1 MKHFGRWAFLL
12 ILILARALGA
22 AEGRDPLLKTLGP
35 ATEERGETKIY
46 LFPRA
51 DLNLLVAGTPVE
63 PGMGLENRFEF
74 QPETK
79 ITRLRGRLLL
89 MDVEIP
95 KILDLL
101 GRRHWKVEG
110 LTHLLLGESPAV
122 KSLQFV
128 AEGPSS
134 ELAEGVR
141 GLLSS
146 LHMPLPVSTPLP
158 ATPEAPDTDFQ
169 KQADSLLGPGE
180 WKGRVL
186 CLTLEAQGNTLDAG
200 PQGKDTAV
208 SGALYLQ
215 KTTEGALAIGD
226 LVVPPDKAASLF
238 QTLSTNHLDLT
249 SWIREPARAG
259 VVRARLRFYGK
270 GSLRDLARGLN
281 ALRDQWKSLF
291 SSE

>member
-12 ILILARALGA
+12 VLILARAFGA
-22 AEGRDPLLKTLGP
+22 SEGRDPLLKTLGP
-35 ATEERGETKIY
+35 ASEERSDVRIY
-46 LFPRA
+46 LFPRT

-89 MDVEIP
+89 IDVEVP
-95 KILDLL
+95 KILDILS
-101 GRRHWKVEG
+101 RRHWKVEG
-110 LTHLLLGESPAV
+110 LTHILLGESPAV
-122 KSLQFV
+122 KSIQFV
-128 AEGPSS
+128 AEGPSL

-146 LHMPLPVSTPLP
+146 LHMPLPVSTPQP
-158 ATPEAPDTDFQ
+158 ATPEASDMDFQ

-186 CLTLEAQGNTLDAG
+186 CLTLDAQGDTLDAG
-200 PQGKDTAV
+200 PKRKDPTV

-215 KTTEGALAIGD
+215 KTTEGVLVMGD
-226 LVVPPDKAASLF
+226 LVVPPAEAEGLF
-238 QTLSTNHLDLT
+238 QTFSANHLELT
-249 SWIREPARAG
+249 SWVREPARAG
-259 VVRARLRFYGK
+259 VVRARLRFYAK
-270 GSLRDLARGLN
+270 GSLEDLARDLN
-281 ALRDQWKSLF
+281 ALRNQWKSLF
-291 SSE
+291 SPE